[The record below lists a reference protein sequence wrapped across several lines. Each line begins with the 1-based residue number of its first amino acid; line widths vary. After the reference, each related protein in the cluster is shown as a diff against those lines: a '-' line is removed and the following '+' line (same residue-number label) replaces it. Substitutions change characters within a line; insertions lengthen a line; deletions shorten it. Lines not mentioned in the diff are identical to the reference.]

1 MWTLCSVLGCLAQ
14 DNTVV
19 LDQVIELVRAGA
31 LSVVAEAEGAELV
44 QPGEG
49 KVLALATT

>member
-1 MWTLCSVLGCLAQ
+1 MLCSALGYQ
-14 DNTVV
+14 HRTNTVV

-31 LSVVAEAEGAELV
+31 LSVVEEAEGAELV

-49 KVLALATT
+49 KVLVPATT